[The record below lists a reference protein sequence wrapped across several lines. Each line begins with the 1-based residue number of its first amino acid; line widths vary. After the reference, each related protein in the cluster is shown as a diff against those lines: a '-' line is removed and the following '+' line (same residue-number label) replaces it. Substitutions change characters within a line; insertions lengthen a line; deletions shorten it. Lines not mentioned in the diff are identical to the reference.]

1 MTTTAPR
8 APAGIGLGWRPQL
21 TTAVAR
27 AAVKFVEVIAENV
40 DAHCPPRDLERLRDA
55 GVAIVPHGVG
65 LSLGGAERPDTRRL
79 EHLAAL
85 AQRFGSPLV
94 SEHIAFVRAG
104 GMEAGHLLPV
114 ARTKEALAILC
125 DNVMRAQ
132 QQLPVP
138 LALENIAALVQWP
151 ANDFDEATFLCELIE
166 RTGTKLV
173 LDLSNLYANAHNH
186 GYDATAELARMPLA
200 QIAYVHV
207 GGGVHRG
214 ALYHDTHAD
223 PIVPGVLALVEELF
237 AHVEAPAVLLERD
250 GDFPR
255 DEELLSELDA
265 IAPAF
270 ARGRSRR
277 IVAAGR
283 SR

>member
-1 MTTTAPR
+1 MTTTAPSP
-8 APAGIGLGWRPQL
+8 PAGIGLGWRPQL

-27 AAVKFVEVIAENV
+27 AAVTFVEVIAETV
-40 DAHCPPRDLERLRDA
+40 DAHSPPRDLEQLRDA

-65 LSLGGAERPDTRRL
+65 LSLGGAERPDVRRL
-79 EHLAAL
+79 QHLAAL

-104 GMEAGHLLPV
+104 GIEAGHLLPV
-114 ARTKEALAILC
+114 ARTHEALAILC
-125 DNVMRAQ
+125 DNVTRAQ

-151 ANDFDEATFLCELIE
+151 ANDFDEATFLSELIE

-200 QIAYVHV
+200 QVAYVHV

-255 DEELLSELDA
+255 DEVLLAELDA
-265 IAPAF
+265 IAVAV

>member
-1 MTTTAPR
+1 MTDTAL
-8 APAGIGLGWRPQL
+8 ATLEGIGLGWRPQI

-27 AAVKFVEVIAENV
+27 AAVTFVEVIAENV
-40 DAHCPPRDLERLRDA
+40 DADRPPRDLERLHDA

-65 LSLGGAERPDTRRL
+65 LSLGGAERPDARRL
-79 EHLAAL
+79 QHLAAL
-85 AQRFGSPLV
+85 AQRLGSPLV
-94 SEHIAFVRAG
+94 SEHIAFVRADG
-104 GMEAGHLLPV
+104 IEAGHLLPV
-114 ARTKEALAILC
+114 ARTHEALAILC
-125 DNVMRAQ
+125 DNVTRAQ

-151 ANDFDEATFLCELIE
+151 DDDFDEATFLCELIA

-186 GYDATAELARMPLA
+186 GCDATAELARMPLE

-237 AHVEAPAVLLERD
+237 AQVEAPAVLLERD
-250 GDFPR
+250 ENFPR
-255 DEELLSELDA
+255 VEELLAELDA
-265 IAPAF
+265 IARAA

-277 IVAAGR
+277 IGAAAR